1 MQPIHEILNRIHWDP
16 EFGKGEF
23 EIEFLDRLEHDLIR
37 LPLKEV
43 VFVPDEHYF
52 FHYLDQEGIEHSV
65 PLHRIKSVYKNGE
78 CIWHRSH

>member
-37 LPLKEV
+37 LPLIEV
-43 VFVPDEHYF
+43 VFVPDEQYF

-65 PLHRIKSVYKNGE
+65 PLHRIKSV
-78 CIWHRSH
+78 